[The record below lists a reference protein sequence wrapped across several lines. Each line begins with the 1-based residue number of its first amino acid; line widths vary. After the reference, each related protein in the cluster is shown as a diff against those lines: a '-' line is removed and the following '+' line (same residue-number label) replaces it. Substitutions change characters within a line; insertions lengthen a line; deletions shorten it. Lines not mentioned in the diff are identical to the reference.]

1 MGLAD
6 RRRALLLAGAM
17 GAWAW
22 NMGLRVG
29 LSAVLP
35 FVRERYSLT
44 TAEASSLPAALNLG
58 YYLTSIHSGR
68 LSRKLGHSRALL
80 GYVLGAAALSILFGL
95 TIDKTFLYV
104 LAASMGVTMS
114 LHIPSAIPLIS
125 ERFRG
130 SRLGMMIGVHEV
142 AAPLGQVLGPLVL
155 SSLIVHVGYEESF
168 AVWSVLAFASV
179 ALLMVSGLSD
189 GPEGSERSGGAKIDR
204 RTEMALMLLTVGALT
219 GNFGI
224 VAILPLHMVD
234 TFGLEK
240 GFVASLIGLSR
251 TVSVFGQ
258 LVGGLLFDRLGFRR
272 TAALLTGLNVATML
286 YFMLGRYDAL
296 YVSAMVVST
305 VATAMFFPVMYAYVA
320 SALGTDSGP
329 VLGRMLG
336 VGGLIGA
343 TLMPAIAGSVAEVH
357 GYTAALSVPTA
368 IVASSVTAF
377 LLSAFPPS
385 TRPLSGPERTVPIKN
400 RQT

>member
-1 MGLAD
+1 M
-6 RRRALLLAGAM
+6 LAGAM

-22 NMGLRVG
+22 NMGLRVAVP
-29 LSAVLP
+29 AVLP
-35 FVRERYSLT
+35 FIRDRYSLT
-44 TAEASSLPAALNLG
+44 TAEASSIPAALNLG
-58 YYLTSIHSGR
+58 YYLTSLQSGK
-68 LSRKLGHSRALL
+68 LSRRLGHSRALV
-80 GYVLGAAALSILFGL
+80 GYVLGAAALSVLFGL
-95 TIDKTFLYV
+95 ADDKASLYV
-104 LAASMGVTMS
+104 LAAAIGVMTS

-130 SRLGMMIGVHEV
+130 SSLGMVIGVHEV
-142 AAPLGQVLGPLVL
+142 AAPLGQMLGPLVI
-155 SSLIVHVGYEESF
+155 SSLIVHAGYAESF
-168 AVWSVLAFASV
+168 AVWSALAFASV
-179 ALLMVSGLSD
+179 AVLVVSGLSD
-189 GPEGSERSGGAKIDR
+189 GLRGSEPSRAAKIDR
-204 RTEMALMLLTVGALT
+204 RTEVALMLLTVGALT
-219 GNFGI
+219 GNLGV

-272 TAALLTGLNVATML
+272 TAAILTGLNVVTMIYL
-286 YFMLGRYDAL
+286 TLGHYDSL

-336 VGGLIGA
+336 VGGLVGA
-343 TLMPAIAGSVAEVH
+343 TLMPAIAGNVAELY

-368 IVASSVTAF
+368 IVSSSVIAF
-377 LLSAFPPS
+377 SFSEFQPGARPHLPS
-385 TRPLSGPERTVPIKN
+385 GSNAPHRIRAT
-400 RQT
+400 